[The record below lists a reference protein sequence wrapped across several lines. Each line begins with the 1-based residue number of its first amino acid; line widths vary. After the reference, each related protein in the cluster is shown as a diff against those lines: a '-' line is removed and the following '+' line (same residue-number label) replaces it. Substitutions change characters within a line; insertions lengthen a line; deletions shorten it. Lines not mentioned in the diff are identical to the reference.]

1 MDTNGAKSARQRDIV
16 VIGAPVGGAAALA
29 EVISDL
35 PGDLEA
41 SIFVVLH
48 ATPEN
53 PILLPDILNA
63 PGRMRAAEAQNEEA
77 VERRRIYIAGTGRHL
92 MFRDGR
98 ICLSRNGVEHPYRPS
113 IDRLFTSAAESF
125 RERVVGVILLHARE
139 DGARGLHAIRQAGGR
154 TVTHRHPEALE
165 ELTSPETG
173 QPLAD
178 EHLGLKE
185 IARCILSAV
194 NGLAE

>member
-1 MDTNGAKSARQRDIV
+1 MDANGVKIARQRDIV

-41 SIFVVLH
+41 SVFVVLH
-48 ATPEN
+48 ATAEN

-63 PGRMRAAEAQNEEA
+63 PRRMRAAEAQEDE
-77 VERRRIYIAGTGRHL
+77 VIEHRRIYIAGAGRHL

-98 ICLSRNGVEHPYRPS
+98 IFLSPNGVEHPYRPS
-113 IDRLFTSAAESF
+113 IDRLFISAADSF
-125 RERVVGVILLHARE
+125 RERVVGVVLLHARE
-139 DGARGLHAIRQAGGR
+139 EGTHGLHAIRRAGGR
-154 TVTHRHPEALE
+154 TVTHRNREAPE
-165 ELTSPETG
+165 ELRHPETG
-173 QPLAD
+173 EPLAD
-178 EHLGLKE
+178 EHLELEE
-185 IARCILSAV
+185 IAGRILSFV